1 MWFFKSLHVSTN
13 KANNMCKIQTN
24 VNEIKKFVDES
35 TIQGGV
41 DEKGGPHEIMENNTI
56 LVWHKGRLKILHVG

>member
-1 MWFFKSLHVSTN
+1 
-13 KANNMCKIQTN
+13 MCKIQTN
-24 VNEIKKFVDES
+24 VNEIKKFADES

-56 LVWHKGRLKILHVG
+56 LVWHKGWLKILHVG